1 MGAQDL
7 INLGI
12 FGKMISAFGGIPG
25 HGLNGISCF
34 GVSGRCFL
42 LKLNKWCI
50 ENVVV
55 KA

>member
-25 HGLNGISCF
+25 HGFNGISCF
-34 GVSGRCFL
+34 GVSGRCKL
-42 LKLNKWCI
+42 IQLK
-50 ENVVV
+50 
-55 KA
+55 